1 MSGLIHISE
10 MPEEQQ
16 SDATPKTPSEIF
28 INPKAPI
35 PNSHQAPIPPKAPA
49 PSLQSRIVATDKTG
63 PSEEKLLNLPAL
75 PQACPAKEP
84 PSSFIKAAAQAVAL
98 SLGSTPYVI
107 VGGAACTLL
116 GSQRTTTDVDIVVM
130 KGETKT
136 VRNKLAAQATH
147 FSVDPKTRHTEY
159 LSSPAV
165 QIEILTPPLLFRENF
180 DEATPTVMVGCGI
193 KVLKPTFLLNAKC
206 RSILARATE
215 TRKAS
220 DAGDIKF
227 LLAWCLSKNMWPT
240 YGECTNINGPFVD
253 WFVTSYGGG
262 DLFKSAGWHQADGML
277 LPKH

>member
-1 MSGLIHISE
+1 MT
-10 MPEEQQ
+10 EEQN
-16 SDATPKTPSEIF
+16 SDVLSNPPSGRYF
-28 INPKAPI
+28 TLKASI
-35 PNSHQAPIPPKAPA
+35 PNPPHAPTPPKAPA
-49 PSLQSRIVATDKTG
+49 PSFESQSSISNATQSTT
-63 PSEEKLLNLPAL
+63 PSEEEPLNLPAL

-136 VRNKLAAQATH
+136 ARNKLAAQAMH

-180 DEATPTVMVGCGI
+180 DEATPTVMVGYGI
-193 KVLKPTFLLNAKC
+193 KVLKTTLFLNAKC

-227 LLAWCLSKNMWPT
+227 LLAWCVSKKLWPT
-240 YGECTNINGPFVD
+240 SGECTNINGPFVD

-277 LPKH
+277 LPRH